1 MQKAYILLTRLNVL
15 ANVLTS
21 TRILFQQLGCE
32 RFYLISQN
40 TPKPSQNMTKKFE
53 YSLTHVFIL
62 ILI

>member
-1 MQKAYILLTRLNVL
+1 MQKAYILVTHLNVL
-15 ANVLTS
+15 AKNV
-21 TRILFQQLGCE
+21 FFNE